1 MGQSTHKA
9 ENQETLIQ
17 RCSAEYLSFQIE
29 TNFDMSAASKLQHIR
44 RAITSAR
51 SANLKKSW
59 TILQE
64 EEAFL
69 PETRLPK
76 ISASILSH
84 SYHSHWKVLFPR
96 PVALGSLAQSLS
108 RPASPQ
114 PPSQDLRRPYLPIER
129 SLSQS
134 SLARRHFFRLSF
146 PPTLLPKDPAL
157 ELSLL
162 DDLLQTYPS

>member
-96 PVALGSLAQSLS
+96 GLSPWALWH
-108 RPASPQ
+108 RVSPG
-114 PPSQDLRRPYLPIER
+114 LPR
-129 SLSQS
+129 
-134 SLARRHFFRLSF
+134 
-146 PPTLLPKDPAL
+146 
-157 ELSLL
+157 LSLL
-162 DDLLQTYPS
+162 HRTYVALTFRSNVLSPRVLWPAGTFSGFHFLQRSCPKILH

>member
-1 MGQSTHKA
+1 MDDFAGGRSFLA
-9 ENQETLIQ
+9 
-17 RCSAEYLSFQIE
+17 RDSAPQNISIYSVAFISFSLE
-29 TNFDMSAASKLQHIR
+29 SS
-44 RAITSAR
+44 
-51 SANLKKSW
+51 
-59 TILQE
+59 
-64 EEAFL
+64 L
-69 PETRLPK
+69 P
-76 ISASILSH
+76 
-84 SYHSHWKVLFPR
+84 PR

-157 ELSLL
+157 ELSLP